1 MHKEWKTNEG
11 LTVFLCGAGLSAQ
24 SGIPTFR
31 GPQGYWT
38 IGSKEYRPQELATFS
53 AFQKMPED
61 IWAWYLYRIFEYRK
75 KQPNDGHR
83 LLIDIET
90 TLGDSFCLVTQN
102 VDGLHKRAGQNQNR
116 LYEIHGNLEF
126 ARCSKECTD
135 NRFPIPEQAVHHHKS
150 PSKEHLSCP
159 RCGEWL
165 RPHVLWF
172 DECYNEKW
180 YRYDSV
186 HQKLGSMKRLVTIGT
201 SGQTNLPTQI
211 VSFAKEN
218 KIFHVDINPEDT
230 WISGQANVHLKTTA
244 DKGLKKLLKF
254 INV

>member
-75 KQPNDGHR
+75 KQPNEGHR
-83 LLIDIET
+83 LIVQMEEK
-90 TLGDSFCLVTQN
+90 LGDHFCLVTQN
-102 VDGLHKRAGQNQNR
+102 VDGLHKRAGQGPAR

-126 ARCSKECTD
+126 ARCSKECSD
-135 NRFPIPEQAVHHHKS
+135 KRVPVPEKAVENYKS
-150 PSKEHLSCP
+150 PALEDLACP
-159 RCGEWL
+159 KCGHWL

-186 HQKLGSMKRLVTIGT
+186 HKQFKKMTRLVTIGT

-211 VSFAKEN
+211 VSFAKAN
-218 KIFHVDINPEDT
+218 GIFHVDINPEET
-230 WISGQANVHLKTTA
+230 WISNQSDVHLQTTA
-244 DKGLKKLLKF
+244 DKGLRTLLDL
-254 INV
+254 VT